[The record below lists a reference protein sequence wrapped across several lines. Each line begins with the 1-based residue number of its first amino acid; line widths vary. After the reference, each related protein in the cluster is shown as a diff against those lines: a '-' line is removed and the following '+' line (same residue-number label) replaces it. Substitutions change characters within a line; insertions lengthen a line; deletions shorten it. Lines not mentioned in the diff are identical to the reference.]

1 LIYRGPAPAA
11 IFAPVPTDFPV
22 YEQEF
27 FMRSYKFALVV
38 GAAVSLGLLC
48 LANVKAD
55 DPPAGM
61 RDALDKLAEAVA
73 KDPAAAKKDAKAIGD
88 KYDLEDVM
96 KSFKLRDK
104 DGWGVGPKATG
115 AKDDGMEARIIN
127 LSKKATKDELAKQ
140 EKDLVQMANRSA
152 AIAEVA
158 IAKPPKPNLKDWKEW
173 SEKMSKSSQ
182 ELAKAVKDGDP
193 KAVKSA
199 AGDLAGTC
207 TDCHAKYRQ

>member
-1 LIYRGPAPAA
+1 
-11 IFAPVPTDFPV
+11 
-22 YEQEF
+22 
-27 FMRSYKFALVV
+27 MRTHRFALVA
-38 GAAVSLGLLC
+38 GAAAVCLGLVC
-48 LANVKAD
+48 LTSVKGD
-55 DPPAGM
+55 DPPPGM
-61 RDALDKLAEAVA
+61 REALDKLADSIA
-73 KDPAAAKKDAKAIGD
+73 KDPAAAKKDANAIGA

-115 AKDDGMEARIIN
+115 AKDDGIEARIQN
-127 LSKKATKDELAKQ
+127 LSKKSPGKADLEKQ
-140 EKDLVQMANRSA
+140 QKDLVQMANRSA

-158 IAKPPKPNLKDWKEW
+158 LAKPPKPNLKDWKEW

-182 ELAKAVKDGDP
+182 ELAKAVKDADP

-199 AGDLAGTC
+199 AADLAGTC